1 MKPTFKKK
9 RYRGIIDSAYYLISK
24 MVTLKKETYFLSLVK
39 SLVKSLDFCRKGT
52 EISVLVQTSAN
63 KIAKKL

>member
-39 SLVKSLDFCRKGT
+39 SLDFCRKGT

>member
-24 MVTLKKETYFLSLVK
+24 MVTLKKETYFLSL
-39 SLVKSLDFCRKGT
+39 DFCRKGT